1 VSRRSR
7 RGISGN
13 MSHAHLGIARDFV
26 ETGIEKA
33 GIPLT
38 ETLAAYLTIT
48 FARFIG
54 ATLVVDLLTVRVTR
68 AMDEHAPR
76 ETMRALAD
84 ECLIACAL
92 FERRLARNGTVR
104 HYVGLGQ
111 ATYDAAAM
119 TEQAY
124 AFTHMRDVIA
134 AAAGPQ
140 DDDSRILLD
149 RARGGSA
156 TAREALEAQNVVL
169 GPWSKA
175 PPGLIWR

>member
-1 VSRRSR
+1 MRD
-7 RGISGN
+7 
-13 MSHAHLGIARDFV
+13 AYLGVAKDFV
-26 ETGIEKA
+26 RSGIEKA

-38 ETLAAYLTIT
+38 SSLEHYLTIT

-54 ATLVVDLLTVRVTR
+54 AQLSIDLLTIRITR
-68 AMDEHAPR
+68 AMDEKAPR
-76 ETMRALAD
+76 EVMRALAD

-124 AFTHMRDVIA
+124 GFTHMRDVIA
-134 AAAGPQ
+134 SAASPDEEEDG
-140 DDDSRILLD
+140 RILID
-149 RARGGSA
+149 RARAGSV
-156 TAREALEAQNVVL
+156 TAREKLEAQNVVL
-169 GPWSKA
+169 GPWAKA
-175 PPGLIWR
+175 GPGLIWR